1 MYFKQA
7 YAGWHAAGGCGAH
20 FKKSRGW
27 QQGQEGQGAPWRRP
41 KYNVPINVA
50 EDESNFIVYVFASGF
65 SKEDVKVSVVDD
77 LLYITGN
84 KTIDEANVPKFRR
97 QEFPIK
103 TFERTLALNGQVDT
117 TGIVA
122 KHEDGVLIITLPKSP
137 EAQPQ
142 QHDVEVV

>member
-7 YAGWHAAGGCGAH
+7 YGARNCGSH
-20 FKKSRGW
+20 SKRSPGW
-27 QQGQEGQGAPWRRP
+27 QQNQQTPGNPWRRP

-65 SKEDVKVSVVDD
+65 GKEDIKVSVVDD

-84 KTIDEANVPKFRR
+84 KTIDEENVPKFRR

-122 KHEDGVLIITLPKSP
+122 KHENGVLIVTLPKSA
-137 EAQPQ
+137 EAQPLEQ
-142 QHDVEVV
+142 DIQVV